1 MPYAWTRRK
10 WFSLLLSVFNTSIDF
25 SPMSVIINK
34 YLKTLMVSR
43 RHVEEWLR
51 TVSEE
56 ARHGDTTGG
65 VEDLHEGGLT
75 AAGAAERSSMW
86 LLVIVLL
93 NIVPG
98 LNKVTVLNTF
108 ATAEECQIERNRIGF
123 EMAAAYPNERDFVI
137 ACQLNPKHSS

>member
-1 MPYAWTRRK
+1 MARA
-10 WFSLLLSVFNTSIDF
+10 
-25 SPMSVIINK
+25 
-34 YLKTLMVSR
+34 
-43 RHVEEWLR
+43 
-51 TVSEE
+51 E
-56 ARHGDTTGG
+56 ALHGETTGG
-65 VEDLHEGGLT
+65 VENLPEGGPT

-98 LNKVTVLNTF
+98 LNNVTVLNTF